1 VVSLS
6 PNPLP
11 SSSTGIYRKDREA
24 QSGHQEHKKRFERI
38 LAYLRM
44 EDPICPEDKSVQK
57 EIDNIGI
64 RELKLIHTG
73 RTRCFPFWQEFSKCY
88 AKAETPAEC
97 IAQKEDYMECLH
109 RTKEVSSCSIMEW
122 CIRG

>member
-11 SSSTGIYRKDREA
+11 SSSTGIHRKDREA
-24 QSGHQEHKKRFERI
+24 QSGHEEWNIIFKRI
-38 LAYLRM
+38 LAYIRI

-57 EIDNIGI
+57 EIDNIGNG
-64 RELKLIHTG
+64 ELGLIHTG

-88 AKAETPAEC
+88 AKADTPAEC

-109 RTKEVSSCSIMEW
+109 RTKEVSPCSILKW